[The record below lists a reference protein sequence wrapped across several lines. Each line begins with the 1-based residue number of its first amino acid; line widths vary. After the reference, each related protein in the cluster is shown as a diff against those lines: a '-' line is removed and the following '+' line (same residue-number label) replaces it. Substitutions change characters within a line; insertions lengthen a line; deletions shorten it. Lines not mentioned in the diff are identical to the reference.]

1 MGKAMVSHLDD
12 ILRNKSVAIV
22 LLAAIECAPD
32 CEELSEIFAKIC
44 EMLCAPLKMEVE
56 VKPEKKEVKKA
67 RKEEVK
73 EDEEDEEDE
82 DEDEEEGEEEEQEKM
97 EEDEVEDEKKEDVK
111 TEEPLTTTIENLVCD
126 ACGHW
131 VVKNIIQL
139 DKKRKENNCETMFSS
154 TLCDAV
160 APASLAEWATFNRG
174 SFVLVALVEC
184 GVEGVK
190 EKVVNN
196 CNLPDAVKEDDTPG
210 LKLLYKLVK
219 GV

>member
-67 RKEEVK
+67 KKEEVK

-82 DEDEEEGEEEEQEKM
+82 DEDEDEG
-97 EEDEVEDEKKEDVK
+97 EDEKKEDVK
-111 TEEPLTTTIENLVCD
+111 TEEPLTTTVENLVCD